1 MPEAAERAEELL
13 ITAAVAPTTAAKLL
27 ALLLLLLPRALAVMA
42 AVFPT
47 AGTAVAAELA
57 PEREE
62 AEEELDR
69 LDLRLLEDI
78 TGGDDDAATAAAELV
93 DVTDSLQSFEAEEEG
108 LELSLEEEEEEVV
121 VEALSATEV
130 VVVVVAVLSPSLCS
144 MSASK
149 SIIRS
154 PMLISHSL

>member
-13 ITAAVAPTTAAKLL
+13 ITAAAVAPTTAAKLL
-27 ALLLLLLPRALAVMA
+27 ALLLLLPRALAVIA

-78 TGGDDDAATAAAELV
+78 TGGDDDAAAAAAELV
-93 DVTDSLQSFEAEEEG
+93 DVTGSLQSFEAEEEG
-108 LELSLEEEEEEVV
+108 LELSLEEEEVVV

>member
-27 ALLLLLLPRALAVMA
+27 ALLLLLPRALAVIA

-78 TGGDDDAATAAAELV
+78 TGGEDDAATAAAELV
-93 DVTDSLQSFEAEEEG
+93 DVTGSLQSFEAEEEG
-108 LELSLEEEEEEVV
+108 LELSLEEEEVVV